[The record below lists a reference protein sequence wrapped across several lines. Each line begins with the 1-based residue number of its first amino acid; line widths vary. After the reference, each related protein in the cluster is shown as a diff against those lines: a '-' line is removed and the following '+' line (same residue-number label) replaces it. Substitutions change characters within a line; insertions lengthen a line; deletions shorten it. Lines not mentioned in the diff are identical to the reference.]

1 MVDNADQNGDPDWL
15 KNLPIRSEEIGF
27 APDKLVKCPNC
38 GKANAPNRT
47 TCLYCGA
54 PPAGVSGADRLEIRA
69 IENWENGSNIVLMDA
84 GDGEF
89 EKAADLMAGVAG
101 SDREIFNAA
110 FESGK
115 QVPLVRVASA
125 EQAEW
130 VVHKLRELRIE
141 TAVVDDTVLQ
151 ANVPPLR
158 LRSIGFEADQLN
170 LGLFNVG
177 EVYPIAAD
185 DLILIVAGTI
195 VEGRKESVERRKLRG
210 AKMLDEASTSSD
222 EPIIDLYSKND
233 PLGWRIPARGFDFS
247 CLGPGKSLLV
257 GENMKE
263 LIARLVEFAP
273 RARFSDDYASVMS
286 LVEPVWPSEVRR
298 EGRILDRKDV
308 STVFMTN
315 NATQFTKYSRMQWR
329 LLYEEKV

>member
-1 MVDNADQNGDPDWL
+1 MVENADQNGDPDWL

-27 APDKLVKCPNC
+27 APDELVKCPNC

-47 TCLYCGA
+47 TCLYCGV

-69 IENWENGSNIVLMDA
+69 IENWENGSNIVLLDA
-84 GDGEF
+84 GGGEF
-89 EKAADLMAGVAG
+89 EKAADLMADVAG

-115 QVPLVRVASA
+115 EVPLVRVASA

-130 VVHKLRELRIE
+130 VVQKLRELGIE
-141 TAVVDDTVLQ
+141 TAIVDDSVLQ
-151 ANVPPLR
+151 ANLPPLR
-158 LRSIGFEADQLN
+158 LRSIGFGSDQLN
-170 LGLFNVG
+170 LGLFNVD

-195 VEGRKESVERRKLRG
+195 VEGRKESVARRKLRG
-210 AKMLDEASTSSD
+210 AKMLDEASSSSD
-222 EPIIDLYSKND
+222 EPIIDLYSKSD
-233 PLGWRIPARGFDFS
+233 HLGWRIPARGFDFS

-257 GENMKE
+257 GENMKK
-263 LIARLVEFAP
+263 LIAKLVEFAP
-273 RARFSDDYASVMS
+273 RARLSDDYASVMS
-286 LVEPVWPSEVRR
+286 LVEPVWPIEVRR
-298 EGRILDRKDV
+298 EGRILNRKDV

-315 NATQFTKYSRMQWR
+315 NTTQFTKYSRLQWR